1 MLADGQGVDQS
12 GERGRARYFR
22 ALTICSGCISLPK
35 IEKRIS
41 EFFSRGQAMT
51 VETRPFKTELK
62 QLLQII
68 IHSLY
73 SHKDIFLREL
83 ISNASDAIDTVR
95 FQSLTNG
102 DLLEGD
108 SDWKIKL
115 IPDKEKGTLTI
126 SDNGIGM
133 SPETIVEH
141 LGTIAK
147 SGTQAFMQS
156 LKQADVKDRPN
167 LIGQFGVGFYS
178 AFMVAD
184 KVTVESRTAGPKA
197 NGVRW
202 FSTGEGDY
210 QVETI
215 EKDKRGTDVILHLRE
230 ADKEY
235 LDDWRLKSLIKK
247 YSDFVEHPI
256 VIDVEKEEEEG
267 KKTVTEETLNSRKA
281 LWLRPKSEITQDEYV
296 EFYQHLAHDH
306 AKPAKIIHYSAEGAI
321 EFKALLY
328 IPEHKPFD
336 LMWGESRK
344 GLQLYIQRVFILDDC
359 ETLLPLYLRFVRGVV
374 DSPDLPLNVSREILQ
389 KSAPL
394 EKIKSNLVN
403 KILSTLDEMKRKEYD
418 EYLKFYLEM
427 GDILKEGVYH
437 DWSNKEKLADLLLY
451 QSTKTE
457 ADKYTSLA
465 EYVEKMPAD
474 QTEIYY
480 LIGESREMLE
490 QSPYLESFKSKGQ
503 EVLLLTEPIDE
514 FVAQSLTTYKDKKLK
529 AVDKGDL
536 PGSVDEEK
544 KKTFASFLEF
554 VAKKLPE
561 VKEVRLS
568 SRLEQSAV
576 CLVAKEGSSTAHM
589 ERLMARMGRNKDL
602 PPPERILELN
612 PNHPTVMTIR
622 MLFDRNAED
631 PRLEDY
637 CRLLYDQAVIAEGSK
652 VRDPLAFAK
661 RINDLLATD
670 AGK

>member
-1 MLADGQGVDQS
+1 
-12 GERGRARYFR
+12 
-22 ALTICSGCISLPK
+22 
-35 IEKRIS
+35 
-41 EFFSRGQAMT
+41 MT

-83 ISNASDAIDTVR
+83 ISNASDAIDTAR

-115 IPDKEKGTLTI
+115 IPNKEAGTLTI

-147 SGTQAFMQS
+147 SGTQAFIQS
-156 LKQADVKDRPN
+156 LKAADVKDRPN

-184 KVTVESRTAGPKA
+184 KVTVESRTAGPKT

-202 FSTGEGDY
+202 SSTGEGDY
-210 QVETI
+210 QVEPI
-215 EKDKRGTDVILHLRE
+215 EKEKRGTDVILHLRE

-235 LDDWRLKSLIKK
+235 LDDWRLRTLVKK

-256 VIDVEKEEEEG
+256 VMDVEKEEEEG
-267 KKTVTEETLNSRKA
+267 KKTVSEETLNSQKA
-281 LWLRPKSEITQDEYV
+281 LWLRSKSEISQDEYV
-296 EFYQHLAHDH
+296 EFYKHLAHDH
-306 AKPAKIIHYSAEGAI
+306 EKPAKIIHYSAEGAI

-336 LMWGESRK
+336 LMFGESRK

-394 EKIKSNLVN
+394 EKIKSNLVG

-418 EYLKFYLEM
+418 AYLKFYLEL

-457 ADKYTSLA
+457 PDKYTSLA

-490 QSPYLESFKSKGQ
+490 QSPYLETFKSKGQ

-514 FVAQSLTTYKDKKLK
+514 FVAQSLTTYKGKKLK
-529 AVDKGDL
+529 AVDKGDV

-554 VAKKLPE
+554 VARKLPE

-612 PNHPTVMTIR
+612 PNHATVLTLR
-622 MLFDRNAED
+622 QLFDRNAED

-652 VRDPLAFAK
+652 VKDPLAFAK